1 MKKELRNQIEDF
13 IEYNIELKRLCD
25 ENFKDKIEK
34 DIVLFWIA
42 HMNFRIYSMQTQGNF
57 QYNSSKLS
65 YGIEEIKLDI
75 KQLTEEQFQ
84 EILEFYLKKG
94 YTLNHLNNIVIEN
107 PDVIVINWD
116 KPNRQTIKDKMY
128 ILKFK
133 YNKFRNLYNI
143 NRRKADVLKAFFES
157 IKDFYW
163 YLFWNHSYCLNA
175 ITQNRK
181 TRKSIRVIK
190 RRKKFRT
197 FISKIGHNSFT
208 NL

>member
-1 MKKELRNQIEDF
+1 MKKELRNQIEEF
-13 IEYNIELKRLCD
+13 IEYNIKLKRLCD

-42 HMNFRIYSMQTQGNF
+42 HMNFRIYSMQTQGIF

-65 YGIEEIKLDI
+65 YGIDGIKLDI

-84 EILEFYLKKG
+84 EILKFYLKKG
-94 YTLNHLNNIVIEN
+94 YTLNHSNNIVLEN

-116 KPNRQTIKDKMY
+116 KPNKQTIKDKMY

-143 NRRKADVLKAFFES
+143 NRKKADILKAFFES
-157 IKDFYW
+157 IEDFYW
-163 YLFWNHSYCLNA
+163 YFFWNHSYCLNA
-175 ITQNRK
+175 MTQNRK

-190 RRKKFRT
+190 RRKK
-197 FISKIGHNSFT
+197 I
-208 NL
+208 

>member
-1 MKKELRNQIEDF
+1 MKNELRNQIEDF
-13 IEYNIELKRLCD
+13 IEYNIELKRLCN

-34 DIVLFWIA
+34 DIVLFWIS

-65 YGIEEIKLDI
+65 YGIEGIKLDI

-94 YTLNHLNNIVIEN
+94 YTLNHSNNIVLEN

-116 KPNRQTIKDKMY
+116 KPNRQTINDKMY

-143 NRRKADVLKAFFES
+143 NRKKADVLKAFYES

-163 YLFWNHSYCLNA
+163 YLFWNHSYCISA
-175 ITQNRK
+175 TSAY
-181 TRKSIRVIK
+181 RKSSKSKKIIE
-190 RRKKFRT
+190 RRKNIRK
-197 FISKIGHNSFT
+197 SVPKINK
-208 NL
+208 